1 MADSQNLGFIFP
13 GQGSQSVGMLSE
25 FIDQPVI
32 KKTFATA
39 SEVLGFDLWQLIA
52 KGTKDQLQQ
61 TENTQ
66 PAILVA
72 SIALW
77 RYWLERGGPQPVVM
91 VGHSLGEYSALVA
104 AGVLDFQDAVRL
116 VRLRGILMQQAV
128 ALAQSGMAA
137 ILGLDDKAVIK
148 CCVKAS
154 KSSGGI
160 VEGANFN
167 ASGQV
172 VIAGN
177 EEALEQAIEFCQA
190 AGAKKA
196 IRLAVSVP
204 SHCSLMQ
211 PVASDFAKHLEKTSF
226 AQPTIAVVHNL
237 DAEVSCDLDGIKQ
250 RLLLQLVS
258 PVLWA
263 RCIAK
268 ASSMGATR
276 LLECGPSNVLTAL
289 TKRIDRALTASS
301 LDKKAQ
307 FQSALQQ
314 EKESTDA

>member
-1 MADSQNLGFIFP
+1 MADAQKLGFIFP

-25 FIDQPVI
+25 FIGQAVVRQ
-32 KKTFATA
+32 TFVVA
-39 SEVLGFDLWQLIA
+39 SEVVGFDLWQLVDEGP
-52 KGTKDQLQQ
+52 KGPLQQ

-66 PAILVA
+66 PAILTA

-77 RYWLERGGPQPVVM
+77 RYWLERGGPKPAVM
-91 VGHSLGEYSALVA
+91 AGHSLGEYSALVA
-104 AGVLDFQDAVRL
+104 ANVLDFQDAVRL
-116 VRLRGILMQQAV
+116 VRLRGTLMQQAV
-128 ALAQSGMAA
+128 ASVPSGMAA
-137 ILGLDDKAVIK
+137 ILGLDDEAVIE
-148 CCVKAS
+148 CCAKAS
-154 KSSGGI
+154 ESDGGI

-167 ASGQV
+167 APGQV

-177 EEALEQAIEFCQA
+177 AEALEQAIEFCRA

-211 PVASDFAKHLEKTSF
+211 PMANDFAKQLEQTSF

-237 DAEVSCDLDGIKQ
+237 DAEVSCDLNGIRQ

-258 PVLWA
+258 PVFWA

-268 ASSMGATR
+268 VSSMGATR
-276 LLECGPSNVLTAL
+276 LLECGPGNVLTVL
-289 TKRIDRALTASS
+289 TKRIDRTLVTSP
-301 LDKKAQ
+301 LGKEAQ
-307 FQSALQQ
+307 FQPALQQ
-314 EKESTDA
+314 AKESVNV